1 MRDLSCR
8 LLFWPVE
15 GGQGFGIVDVV
26 VVGVGIAEVDMK
38 GDRNMVVVAV
48 GNMDSGFV
56 ELVERL
62 DSHIDLTEEDI

>member
-1 MRDLSCR
+1 
-8 LLFWPVE
+8 LFWPVE

-62 DSHIDLTEEDI
+62 DSHIDLAEEDI

>member
-15 GGQGFGIVDVV
+15 GGQGFGIVDFV

>member
-1 MRDLSCR
+1 
-8 LLFWPVE
+8 LFWPVE
-15 GGQGFGIVDVV
+15 GGQGFGIVDFV

-62 DSHIDLTEEDI
+62 DSHIDLAEEDI

>member
-62 DSHIDLTEEDI
+62 DSHIDLAEEDI

>member
-1 MRDLSCR
+1 
-8 LLFWPVE
+8 LFWPVE
-15 GGQGFGIVDVV
+15 GGQGFGIVDFV

>member
-1 MRDLSCR
+1 
-8 LLFWPVE
+8 LFWPVE